1 MRELAN
7 ELFKSVG
14 LVCTVSYMTLMMKLP
29 EKTFFIMFVGIM
41 IVADIAGILLNEM
54 LDHSRLAIRLSTL
67 IKCT

>member
-29 EKTFFIMFVGIM
+29 EKTFFIMFAGIM
-41 IVADIAGILLNEM
+41 IVADIVGILLNEM